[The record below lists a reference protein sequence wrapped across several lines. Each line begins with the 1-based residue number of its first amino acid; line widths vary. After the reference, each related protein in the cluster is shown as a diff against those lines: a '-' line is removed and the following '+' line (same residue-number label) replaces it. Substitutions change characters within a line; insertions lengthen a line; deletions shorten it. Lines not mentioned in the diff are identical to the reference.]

1 MLAGLTAT
9 EISNECVVG
18 VCRQK
23 VRRVDF
29 DSATPIISPATF
41 GVTPL
46 HSPNWSSS
54 VDNLEW
60 VPETR
65 FPVPPSKHLLW
76 FSLFSTL
83 KLLPWPTVLL
93 SLYVPRN

>member
-9 EISNECVVG
+9 EMSNKCVVG

-46 HSPNWSSS
+46 LHSPNWSSS

-60 VPETR
+60 VPETASQCLQVNISFGLAC
-65 FPVPPSKHLLW
+65 FP
-76 FSLFSTL
+76 
-83 KLLPWPTVLL
+83 
-93 SLYVPRN
+93 R